1 VILQDVQGNLWQVLI
16 ICGGTEMGKISLGT
30 NVYLYPMAINLIGT
44 KIGEKVNFMA
54 VGFVSRLDMSRPL
67 IGVSIN
73 REHETYHAIMET
85 KEFSIN
91 VPSADLVER
100 VDYCGLVSGKDVDKT
115 TIFDLFYGTLPNAP
129 MIQDC
134 PVSFECKVVNT
145 LDFGSNTLVIGE
157 IVSSYADE
165 QSLTDGRPD
174 VKKFNPILLTMP
186 DNRYWTI
193 GEYLGDAWKIGRTMI

>member
-1 VILQDVQGNLWQVLI
+1 M
-16 ICGGTEMGKISLGT
+16 EKISLGT
-30 NVYLYPMAINLIGT
+30 NMYLYPMSINLIGT

-73 REHETYHAIMET
+73 REHETYLALMKT
-85 KEFSIN
+85 QEFSIN

-100 VDYCGLVSGKDVDKT
+100 VDYCGLVSGKSVDKT
-115 TIFDLFYGTLPNAP
+115 TIFDIFYGELPNAP

-145 LDFGSNTLVIGE
+145 MDFGSNTLVIGE
-157 IVSSYADE
+157 IVASYADE
-165 QSLTDGRPD
+165 RSLTAGHPD
-174 VKKFNPILLTMP
+174 VTKFHPILLTMP
-186 DNRYWTI
+186 DNRYWTV
-193 GEYLGDAWKIGRTMI
+193 GEFLGDAWKIGKTMI